1 MNPKETKRF
10 ILLAVFVLMM
20 VGVLVS
26 ESFQQSPSETTAP
39 TILLGQVV
47 DIPKNMKKD
56 DQQDQIKILL
66 LRQDSPS
73 REEVYFVR
81 ADGSFTIEGL
91 TPGSHILHLVSH
103 RFEFP
108 KIRIDVSKS
117 GKMRG
122 VGMIPSNHPSLLT
135 EEEKKSGAAQTLDG
149 FGYVKQGIQ
158 VEPVLRV
165 KPLNMLNY
173 FEVVPGFDYLGI
185 LKNPMVIMLVV
196 GVLIS
201 VVFPKLIDPEAM
213 KEAQKSMGQS
223 EAEFKNLLGGLNA
236 QISSQSA
243 STSSSGDKSSKKKS
257 KSE

>member
-1 MNPKETKRF
+1 MKSF
-10 ILLAVFVLMM
+10 IFYVFVLVLMM
-20 VGVLVS
+20 TLVS
-26 ESFQQSPSETTAP
+26 ESFQQSSSETTT
-39 TILLGQVV
+39 TITATLLGQVV

-56 DQQDQIKILL
+56 DQQDPIKILL

-73 REEVYFVR
+73 REDVYFVR
-81 ADGSFTIEGL
+81 ADGSFAIEGL
-91 TPGSHILHLVSH
+91 TPGSHILQLVCH
-103 RFEFP
+103 RFEFA

-122 VGMIPSNHPSLLT
+122 VMMIPSNHPSLLT
-135 EEEKKSGAAQTLDG
+135 EEERKSGAAQSLDG
-149 FGYVKQGIQ
+149 FGFVKQGIQ

-165 KPLNMLNY
+165 KPLTVLNY
-173 FEVVPGFDYLGI
+173 FEVVPGFDYFGI

-213 KEAQKSMGQS
+213 KEAQKSMSQS
-223 EAEFKNLLGGLNA
+223 ESEFKNLLGGLNT
-236 QISSQSA
+236 QISNQAA
-243 STSSSGDKSSKKKS
+243 SPSSSSKKKS